1 MKYIFLII
9 FILLLPVLGFGQQ
22 TINGSLEHDNLQR
35 DYILYVPASYSA
47 DSPMPLLFNFHGY
60 TSNATEQMFYGDFRP
75 IADTANFIIV
85 HPEGTE
91 DNTGTTHFNVGWG
104 ASSVDDVGFS
114 EILLEAIAS
123 EYNIDLTRVYST
135 GMSNGGFMSYQLAC
149 QMSDKI
155 AAIASVTGSMSFAT
169 FANCDPQHPTPILQ
183 IHGTADQTVPYNG
196 AIFAKPIEE
205 VVDYWVNFNS
215 CDAMPLRTDVPNTS
229 TTDGSTAEH
238 FIYPNGTNDVNTEF
252 FKITNGGHTWAGSFF
267 DSPGTNHDIN
277 ASIEVWRFVSRY
289 DINGLIDNTATDIEE
304 TVESE
309 LKVQI
314 FPNPTQSF
322 VNIELGTLKES
333 FFEVFSSTGE
343 RLLTGTIHAH
353 QPKIDLSDLPAD
365 VYFLQVEGRSYK
377 ILKTE

>member
-1 MKYIFLII
+1 MKH
-9 FILLLPVLGFGQQ
+9 ILLFLFVLTFPIFGFAQQ

-47 DSPMPLLFNFHGY
+47 DTPVPLLFNFHGY

-85 HPEGTE
+85 HPEGTQ

-104 ASSVDDVGFS
+104 GSTVDDVGFS
-114 EILLEAIAS
+114 EILMEAIMA
-123 EYNIDLTRVYST
+123 EYSIDLTKVYST

-155 AAIASVTGSMSFAT
+155 AAIASVTGSMSFAN
-169 FANCDPQHPTPILQ
+169 FDNCNPQHPTPVLQ
-183 IHGTADQTVPYNG
+183 IHGTADQTVPYEG

-205 VVDYWVNFNS
+205 VVDYWSDFNK
-215 CDAMPLRTDVPNTS
+215 CETTPIRTDVANS
-229 TTDGSTAEH
+229 NTTDGSTVEH
-238 FIYPNGTNDVNTEF
+238 FIYPNGTNGVNTEF
-252 FKITNGGHTWAGSFF
+252 FKITDGGHTWAGSFF

-289 DINGLIDNTATDIEE
+289 DINGLIDNTATDIE
-304 TVESE
+304 TVMENE
-309 LKVQI
+309 LQVQI
-314 FPNPTQSF
+314 FPNPTQNF
-322 VNIELGTLKES
+322 IHIESETLKELP
-333 FFEVFSSTGE
+333 FEIFSSTGK
-343 RLLTGTIHAH
+343 RLLTGTIHSN

-365 VYFLQVEGRSYK
+365 VYFLQVASKSYK